1 MIQVKWQQGKSKKQ
15 FKVHLLANNLQEK
28 VFVVN
33 YKYLLENGLII
44 EKSTDALE
52 SNYVVT
58 PISDM

>member
-1 MIQVKWQQGKSKKQ
+1 
-15 FKVHLLANNLQEK
+15 VHLLANNLQEK
-28 VFVVN
+28 LFVVN

-44 EKSTDALE
+44 EKSADALE

>member
-1 MIQVKWQQGKSKKQ
+1 MKWQQGKLKKQ
-15 FKVHLLANNLQEK
+15 FKVHLLANHLQEK

-44 EKSTDALE
+44 EKSSDALE

>member
-1 MIQVKWQQGKSKKQ
+1 M
-15 FKVHLLANNLQEK
+15 LANNLQEK

-33 YKYLLENGLII
+33 YKYLLVDGII
-44 EKSTDALE
+44 VEKSADALE